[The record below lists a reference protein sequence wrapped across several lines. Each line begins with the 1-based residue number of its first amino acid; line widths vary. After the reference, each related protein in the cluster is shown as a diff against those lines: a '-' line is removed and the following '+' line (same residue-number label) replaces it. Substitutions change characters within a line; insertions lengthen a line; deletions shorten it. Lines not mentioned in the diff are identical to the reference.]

1 MKTPVSKRRGGTF
14 VPARAEQVVPALH
27 AQALR
32 EQIEGLVLLL
42 GRMTG
47 QPWRLTRLDLPSGV
61 CADCGSHVTGD
72 RCPHCRTPAR
82 TNRGRA

>member
-1 MKTPVSKRRGGTF
+1 MKIPVSKRRGGTF

-47 QPWRLTRLDLPSGV
+47 QPWRLTRLDLPSGL
-61 CADCGSHVTGD
+61 CGECQDYFIGD
-72 RCPHCRTPAR
+72 RCPNCAP
-82 TNRGRA
+82 RGRA